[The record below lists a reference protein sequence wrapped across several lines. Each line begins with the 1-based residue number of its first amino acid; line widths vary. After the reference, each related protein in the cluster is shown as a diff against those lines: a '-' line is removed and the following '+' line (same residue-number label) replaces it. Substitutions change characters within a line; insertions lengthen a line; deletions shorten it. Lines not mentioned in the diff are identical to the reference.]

1 MRRKKKMSDFG
12 LLASRFSENTILLR
26 KFDEALRYFK
36 DKEKPRGKVGYLEQ
50 KENLLY
56 VLRPVS
62 ETIEGMLSKSTVLDE
77 QKIVDIL
84 KRRRIT
90 DWQRYKE
97 QIVKLT
103 SRISSEDVSLG
114 QGDFELLND
123 VADAID
129 IECASLFRRISG
141 RP

>member
-1 MRRKKKMSDFG
+1 MSDFG
-12 LLASRFSENTILLR
+12 LLATRFNENTILLR
-26 KFDEALRYFK
+26 KFDNALRYFK
-36 DKEKPRGKVGYLEQ
+36 AKGRPVEQSRAVEQ

-62 ETIEGMLSKSTVLDE
+62 ETIKGLLSKSTILDE

-84 KRRRIT
+84 KRRRIN

-97 QIVKLT
+97 QIIQLTHKL
-103 SRISSEDVSLG
+103 SSSSVDLNRE
-114 QGDFELLND
+114 DFELLND

>member
-1 MRRKKKMSDFG
+1 MSDFG

-36 DKEKPRGKVGYLEQ
+36 EKEKPERKVGTSEQ

-62 ETIEGMLSKSTVLDE
+62 ETIEGLLSKSTVLDE

-90 DWQRYKE
+90 QWQRYKE

-103 SRISSEDVSLG
+103 SKISSENVPLS
-114 QGDFELLND
+114 QEDFELLND

-129 IECASLFRRISG
+129 IECASIFRRISG

>member
-1 MRRKKKMSDFG
+1 MSEKNCVF
-12 LLASRFSENTILLR
+12 I
-26 KFDEALRYFK
+26 Y
-36 DKEKPRGKVGYLEQ
+36 KEKPCGKVGYLEQ

-97 QIVKLT
+97 QIVNLT
-103 SRISSEDVSLG
+103 SRISSENVSLG

>member
-1 MRRKKKMSDFG
+1 MSDFG
-12 LLASRFSENTILLR
+12 LLATRFNENTILLR

-36 DKEKPRGKVGYLEQ
+36 EKEKPERKAGTSEQ

-62 ETIEGMLSKSTVLDE
+62 ETIEGLLSKSTVLDE
-77 QKIVDIL
+77 QKIIDIL
-84 KRRRIT
+84 KRRRIK

-97 QIVKLT
+97 QIVQLT
-103 SRISSEDVSLG
+103 SKLSVGNVTLSQE
-114 QGDFELLND
+114 DFELLND

-129 IECASLFRRISG
+129 IECASLFRRMSR

>member
-1 MRRKKKMSDFG
+1 MSDFG
-12 LLASRFSENTILLR
+12 LLASRFSENTMLLR

-36 DKEKPRGKVGYLEQ
+36 EKPHEKSGYDEQ

-62 ETIEGMLSKSTVLDE
+62 ETIEGVLSKGTILDE

-90 DWQRYKE
+90 EWQRYKE
-97 QIVKLT
+97 EIVKLT
-103 SRISSEDVSLG
+103 FRISSENISLS
-114 QGDFELLND
+114 QEDFELLND